1 MRIEG
6 WKSKKRNFASGKGE
20 QMEENSM
27 KKARLAAGLTIAQ
40 AASKWQF
47 PVKTWEA
54 WEAGDKK
61 PPVYIEKLLLSELE
75 KLGKNQ

>member
-1 MRIEG
+1 
-6 WKSKKRNFASGKGE
+6 
-20 QMEENSM
+20 MEENSM

-47 PVKTWEA
+47 TVKTWEA